1 MTNARP
7 RPSTA
12 RAGRAATLL
21 STAGDEASTSLLP
34 GFLAGTLGAAPIA
47 LGLIEGVASAADGVA
62 RLGGAL
68 AEDPRRRRRIS
79 FGSHA
84 GITALT
90 GLMAVAGTSWQVGAL
105 RAGAS
110 TARGLRSP
118 QRYASVPE
126 RAGSDGYGRLFG
138 LERSLHHLAAVAGP
152 LLAFVLLAFA
162 GVRSALLGAVIP
174 GALAVGI
181 GLWIMRRAPAPAA
194 RAGRPVQLQIRAVYS
209 GRLGRLMTGIT
220 LFEAANFAAV
230 LLILRATKLLE
241 QGDAVPFGPAAMGV
255 LLYLLWRLAAA
266 GSSFLC
272 GRLVDR
278 HGPAPVISAGI
289 AALLVSYAGFAFVE
303 GTVTE
308 LAVCFIGAGFA
319 SGAIE
324 AGEHVGVAQIA
335 PEELRWS
342 AFGSLSA
349 VRSFGRMTATIG
361 AAAVWTLLGP
371 EYGLLFAAPLMLAA
385 IGVMA
390 TGLRSRP
397 HGMQAAGRPPRGLR
411 ARLRRPL
418 AVAAVAL
425 AAAGAAVGIAVRPG
439 SDPASAPRSA
449 TAGGSQAAS
458 AVLAADAAP
467 PALAAALQAPP
478 TTASAGGVAWAIRGD
493 VVRRTEGGRVHR
505 EAVGRAPAG
514 IALGAQLAWVAN
526 AGDGTVDRL
535 DRATGEVVGTPIGV
549 GERPGGIALA
559 AGRVWVA
566 NAGDDTVSVLDAATA
581 LPAGAPI
588 PVGDRPVAVAFD
600 GTAIWVANA
609 GDGTV
614 TRLRP

>member
-1 MTNARP
+1 
-7 RPSTA
+7 
-12 RAGRAATLL
+12 
-21 STAGDEASTSLLP
+21 
-34 GFLAGTLGAAPIA
+34 
-47 LGLIEGVASAADGVA
+47 
-62 RLGGAL
+62 
-68 AEDPRRRRRIS
+68 
-79 FGSHA
+79 
-84 GITALT
+84 
-90 GLMAVAGTSWQVGAL
+90 MAVAAQSWQVGAL

-152 LLAFVLLAFA
+152 LLAFVLLTVV

-174 GALAVGI
+174 GALAVAI
-181 GLWIMRRAPAPAA
+181 GLWLMRRAPVPPP
-194 RAGRPVQLQIRAVYS
+194 RASRPVQLQIRAVYS

-241 QGDAVPFGPAAMGV
+241 QGDDVPFGPAAMGV

-266 GSSFLC
+266 GSSFVC

-303 GTVTE
+303 GTVLE
-308 LAVCFIGAGFA
+308 LAVCFAGAGFA

-371 EYGLLFAAPLMLAA
+371 EFGLLFAAPLMLASIA
-385 IGVMA
+385 VMA
-390 TGLRSRP
+390 TGLRTRALSRRWLVVP
-397 HGMQAAGRPPRGLR
+397 
-411 ARLRRPL
+411 
-418 AVAAVAL
+418 AVAVL
-425 AAAGAAVGIAVRPG
+425 AAGAVVAGHARPG
-439 SDPASAPRSA
+439 SDPA
-449 TAGGSQAAS
+449 T
-458 AVLAADAAP
+458 DTAP
-467 PALAAALQAPP
+467 PALAAALQGPP
-478 TTASAGGVAWAIRGD
+478 TTATAGGVGWELAGD
-493 VVRRTEGGRVHR
+493 TVRRTEGGRVHTER
-505 EAVGRAPAG
+505 VGRAPAG

-535 DRATGEVVGTPIGV
+535 DRATGAVVGTPIGV
-549 GERPGGIALA
+549 GARPGGIALA
-559 AGRVWVA
+559 AGRVWIA

-581 LPAGAPI
+581 QPVGAPI
-588 PVGDRPVAVAFD
+588 PVGDRPAAVAFD

-614 TRLRP
+614 TRAAPVISSSGRAGSRRGRPSASARSRGATSPARPDGRAAGARRSGRTRSRRSPRAGTSARRRSASRTVIPGPPSARAGAARARTGCRTRCRRRLPRARPGPPPTRTGPRAP